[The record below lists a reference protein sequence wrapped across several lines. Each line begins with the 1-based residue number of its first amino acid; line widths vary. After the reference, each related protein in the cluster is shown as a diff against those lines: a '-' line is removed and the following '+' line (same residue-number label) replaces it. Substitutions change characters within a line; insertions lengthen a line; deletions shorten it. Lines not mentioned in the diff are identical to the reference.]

1 MLWARIPGDD
11 KCLPNMLLMGG
22 SEGVISAVGGNA
34 CPCEEA
40 LTAKAPNLIHYAK
53 QRRTGS
59 AGPSLSLE
67 CRKGVWFLYGRM
79 VSVSGRCR

>member
-22 SEGVISAVGGNA
+22 SEVVISAVGGNA

-40 LTAKAPNLIHYAK
+40 LTAKGDQSN
-53 QRRTGS
+53 
-59 AGPSLSLE
+59 SLRKTE
-67 CRKGVWFLYGRM
+67 KDRHCRSF
-79 VSVSGRCR
+79 S